1 MSDGNIIRIDKKMPM
16 QITSGLISK
25 YMHYKKIPESLLNMI
40 ERINISLFKY
50 INQEKVNEKSAEL
63 KLMYIN
69 NLITDV
75 LYNNK
80 EVQTPLKNSSAKPTK
95 SKYHLTTIENSNS
108 NSKTNPDILFEIKKN
123 NLIKFRLKKK
133 LKNDHD
139 KYIVKE
145 MEYLQR
151 ISELQSQVNL
161 YEKTLDEMNI
171 NNNNDIVNNN
181 NNDNGVD
188 NISKKIKNIS
198 AKSLPVKSDKNL
210 RYFRKKYSTT
220 TNKNDK
226 NIIQPLSYSFVNNSM
241 HSIKGEVNQRFNK
254 ENSVTSLDSYL
265 NSYRNIN
272 ININNDKYKNRHLNF
287 KYQVG
292 NAYYRNKFIKLKKDI
307 KDQNDYLQK
316 IRDLVNEIK

>member
-50 INQEKVNEKSAEL
+50 INQEKINEKSAEL

-69 NLITDV
+69 NLITDI

-188 NISKKIKNIS
+188 NISKTIRNNS

-220 TNKNDK
+220 TIKNDK
-226 NIIQPLSYSFVNNSM
+226 NIIQPLSYSFANKSM

-292 NAYYRNKFIKLKKDI
+292 NGYYRNKFIKLKKDI

>member
-16 QITSGLISK
+16 HITSGLISK

-50 INQEKVNEKSAEL
+50 INQEKINEKSAEL

-69 NLITDV
+69 NLITDI

-171 NNNNDIVNNN
+171 NNNNDIVNN
-181 NNDNGVD
+181 DNGND
-188 NISKKIKNIS
+188 NISKTIRNNS

-226 NIIQPLSYSFVNNSM
+226 NIIQPLSYSFANNSM
-241 HSIKGEVNQRFNK
+241 HSIKGEVNQRFN
-254 ENSVTSLDSYL
+254 YL

-292 NAYYRNKFIKLKKDI
+292 NGYYRNKFIKLKKDI

>member
-1 MSDGNIIRIDKKMPM
+1 MLKLFTLSHN
-16 QITSGLISK
+16 
-25 YMHYKKIPESLLNMI
+25 
-40 ERINISLFKY
+40 INISLFKY
-50 INQEKVNEKSAEL
+50 INQEKINEKSAEL

-69 NLITDV
+69 NLITDI

-108 NSKTNPDILFEIKKN
+108 
-123 NLIKFRLKKK
+123 RLKKK

-171 NNNNDIVNNN
+171 NNNDIVNNN

-188 NISKKIKNIS
+188 NISKTIRNNS

-226 NIIQPLSYSFVNNSM
+226 NIIQPLSCSFANKSM

>member
-16 QITSGLISK
+16 HITSGLISK

-50 INQEKVNEKSAEL
+50 INQEKINEKSAEL

-69 NLITDV
+69 NLITDI

-95 SKYHLTTIENSNS
+95 SKYHLTTIENS

-171 NNNNDIVNNN
+171 NNMI
-181 NNDNGVD
+181 
-188 NISKKIKNIS
+188 I
-198 AKSLPVKSDKNL
+198 LVK
-210 RYFRKKYSTT
+210 
-220 TNKNDK
+220 
-226 NIIQPLSYSFVNNSM
+226 Q
-241 HSIKGEVNQRFNK
+241 
-254 ENSVTSLDSYL
+254 
-265 NSYRNIN
+265 
-272 ININNDKYKNRHLNF
+272 
-287 KYQVG
+287 
-292 NAYYRNKFIKLKKDI
+292 
-307 KDQNDYLQK
+307 
-316 IRDLVNEIK
+316 